1 MRKTMNTANKQY
13 GRLTKKGGYTK
24 ELDLKQE
31 LGYSYIY
38 NRLSELEDKIEAG
51 TLVAVPYAIGQKLY
65 CVDKSGYS
73 DVEKIKVSLIK
84 IRHDGSI
91 DIPISNYNEDES
103 YISCFKYD
111 TKYYE
116 FFDTEAEA
124 EKRLEEIKNE

>member
-1 MRKTMNTANKQY
+1 MNTTNKQY
-13 GRLTKKGGYTK
+13 VRLTKKGGYTK

-38 NRLSELEDKIEAG
+38 NRLAELEDKIEAG

-91 DIPISNYNEDES
+91 DIPISHYNEDES

-116 FFDTEAEA
+116 FFDNEVEA
-124 EKRLEEIKNE
+124 EKRLVEIRVQKDC